1 MTLIQ
6 RKGSR
11 VWYARAIVNGKCF
24 QRSTKTT
31 DRRKAQ
37 KWHDSEFQRLVQL
50 LRQSPDVSLEIDPAI
65 VRNVARVE
73 VDVSEREAR
82 RVGVALANVRDWLRR
97 KGITR
102 LDQITTEGLADYQ
115 RARVRAGASKST
127 LLKEV
132 NYTLRLLRENG
143 FHIDRPRAIRA
154 RSTPNRAFTRDELRR
169 FFQHC
174 PAEWQTLFLTLL
186 CTGARPAEIV
196 PSKQSTHVPLLKEEL
211 DPEAGTVIIR
221 SAKSRGQVQL
231 RRRIHRVGAELL
243 DRLVAQADAT
253 PGPHVFRAPSIGLNH
268 VFDRVIAAAGIEKV
282 NALGEK
288 VTAHSFRHT
297 FATLFHQAVGGD
309 LALLRRALGHTQIT
323 TTQRYDHYEGPGVV
337 IEVSDFLPGPQLVD
351 IDAED
356 A

>member
-1 MTLIQ
+1 MTLVQ

-37 KWHDSEFQRLVQL
+37 KWHDTEFQRLVRL
-50 LRQSPDVSLEIDPAI
+50 LRQSPDVSLEIDPGI
-65 VRNVARVE
+65 VRNVARV
-73 VDVSEREAR
+73 
-82 RVGVALANVRDWLRR
+82 VRDWLRR

-174 PAEWQTLFLTLL
+174 PAEWQTLFLTLQGIG
-186 CTGARPAEIV
+186 TSSFPPSDNV
-196 PSKQSTHVPLLKEEL
+196 PTIGMP
-211 DPEAGTVIIR
+211 
-221 SAKSRGQVQL
+221 
-231 RRRIHRVGAELL
+231 
-243 DRLVAQADAT
+243 
-253 PGPHVFRAPSIGLNH
+253 PG
-268 VFDRVIAAAGIEKV
+268 
-282 NALGEK
+282 
-288 VTAHSFRHT
+288 
-297 FATLFHQAVGGD
+297 
-309 LALLRRALGHTQIT
+309 
-323 TTQRYDHYEGPGVV
+323 
-337 IEVSDFLPGPQLVD
+337 
-351 IDAED
+351 
-356 A
+356 